1 MEEIITTNCLTKKYG
16 KQLAL
21 DNVSVHIKKGEIYG
35 LIGKNGAGKTTLLK
49 ILSNITVPTSGEA
62 TIMGMN
68 LVEAKNN
75 GIRIGSLIED
85 PGIYP
90 NFSARENMMIK
101 AKLLGLRDYSQI
113 GELLDMVGLSNVGKK
128 KAGKFSL
135 GMRQRLGLAMT
146 ILGKPDIALLDEPIN
161 GLDPEGIV
169 EMRQA
174 FLRISHEMGIT
185 IVISSHILEE
195 LSKIANTYGI
205 IDHGVLMKEITT
217 KELYND
223 LKHKVEIKTPDSS
236 QTSLVLESMGIGDYK
251 VLPDNVIHI
260 YRNIED
266 LTELSLKLA
275 SENIPL
281 LRMKDNSESIED
293 YYMNLLGGEKNA

>member
-223 LKHKVEIKTPDSS
+223 LKHKVEIETPDSS
-236 QTSLVLESMGIGDYK
+236 QTSIVLESMGIGDYK

-293 YYMNLLGGEKNA
+293 YYMNLLGGERNA